1 MTTNK
6 EVYPNDLPKQFIEE
20 YYFDCDKKYKREKL
34 SRLRDNLEKGKCPKS
49 ETTIRAY
56 CMYLNTKMLWH
67 NANDSEKWITYP
79 HEFYGRKIPKCV
91 AERKGFCG
99 RRFKKKPKEFT
110 LIDEPEKSPEQP
122 VQEFKIETIDGIL
135 FEGEDAENYMKAMR
149 IINRFEKSDPDK
161 IINDNWSKVFKNPEQ
176 YEKRFIMR
184 YVKCII
190 KKFEN

>member
-6 EVYPNDLPKQFIEE
+6 EVYPNDLPKKFIEE

-34 SRLRDNLEKGKCPKS
+34 SRLRYNLEKGKCPKS

-56 CMYLNTKMLWH
+56 CMYLREVTEQELL
-67 NANDSEKWITYP
+67 NDPKWITYP

-91 AERKGFCG
+91 PEIKSGFG
-99 RRFKKKPKEFT
+99 RKKPKEFI
-110 LIDEPEKSPEQP
+110 LIDEPKKSPEQP
-122 VQEFKIETIDGIL
+122 VQEFKIETLDESI
-135 FEGEDAENYMKAMR
+135 EGEDADNYMKAMR
-149 IINRFEKSDPDK
+149 IITKYEISDPLK
-161 IINDNWSKVFKNPEQ
+161 ITYDNWSKIFKNPTH
-176 YEKRFIMR
+176 YEKRQIVR

>member
-6 EVYPNDLPKQFIEE
+6 KLLPFDLPKKFIEA

-56 CMYLNTKMLWH
+56 CMYLREVTEEYLV
-67 NANDSEKWITYP
+67 NDPKWLTYP
-79 HEFYGRKIPKCV
+79 HEFYGIKIPKCV

-99 RRFKKKPKEFT
+99 RRFTKKPKEFI
-110 LIDEPEKSPEQP
+110 LIDEPEKSSEQS

-161 IINDNWSKVFKNPEQ
+161 IINENWIKVFKIPEQ
-176 YEKRFIMR
+176 YEKRQIVR